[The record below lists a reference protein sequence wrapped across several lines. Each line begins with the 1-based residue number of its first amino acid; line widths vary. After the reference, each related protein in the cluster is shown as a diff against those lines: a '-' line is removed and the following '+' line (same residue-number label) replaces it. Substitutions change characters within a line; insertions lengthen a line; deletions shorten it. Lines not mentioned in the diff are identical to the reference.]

1 MANVV
6 ARDVDEELSLFLEM
20 RRREKVQGVSSLS
33 EPG

>member
-1 MANVV
+1 MASVV

-33 EPG
+33 ELG